1 MTKKVAYF
9 AYGANMSTGWLKRYV
24 PSAKPLGHAKL
35 LDKRLVC
42 NKKSKDGSGKANL
55 ANSIGDAVWGVL
67 YEIDST
73 ELDKLDRVEGGYTR
87 VRLDVITNQGSS
99 IKAYVYISFEL
110 TDDARPHDWYKE
122 LMVKGAREHQLPPFY
137 MKYLEQIHSKPN
149 PVKEGCHF

>member
-1 MTKKVAYF
+1 MSKKVAYF
-9 AYGANMSTGWLKRYV
+9 AYGSNMSTGWLKRYV

-55 ANSIGDAVWGVL
+55 ANSAGDVVWGVL
-67 YEIDST
+67 YEVDLT

-87 VRLDVITNQGSS
+87 VSLDVITNQGSS
-99 IKAYVYISFEL
+99 IKAYVYISCEL
-110 TDDARPHDWYKE
+110 TDDVRPHDWYKE
-122 LMVKGAREHQLPPFY
+122 LMVKGAREHQVPPFY

-149 PVKEGCHF
+149 PVKEGYHF